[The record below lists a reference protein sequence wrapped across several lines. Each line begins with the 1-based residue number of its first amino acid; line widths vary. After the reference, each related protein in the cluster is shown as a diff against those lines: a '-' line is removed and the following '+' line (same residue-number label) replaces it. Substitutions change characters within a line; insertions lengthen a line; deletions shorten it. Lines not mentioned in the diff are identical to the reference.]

1 MQSRQLAGIKALE
14 FCWGGIS
21 KVGKLTGRDY
31 KTIKKRMT
39 KVENGNYTIKT
50 QKTKNQNLFC
60 GGPFAPHMPNDSVL
74 T

>member
-1 MQSRQLAGIKALE
+1 
-14 FCWGGIS
+14 
-21 KVGKLTGRDY
+21 VGKLTGRDY